1 MADKMGFSKIELFP
15 KSFMRWLA
23 ARHVP
28 VFKARVEG
36 GLDYKGKRF
45 KIYKTDYAIL
55 KGSGFVSDITGIR
68 YKYPLAPISSKQAFP
83 PDLTLTGHMLRNL
96 KRRSYKKTEYV
107 IGFDGEN
114 AEKVQGNKDNGRNII
129 DNIPNKEKDF
139 LLKLLGEEVEK
150 QFRTKLKN
158 VTITVGK

>member
-1 MADKMGFSKIELFP
+1 MADKMGFSKLEFFP

-28 VFKARVEG
+28 VFKKRVEG
-36 GLDYKGKRF
+36 GLDYKGRRF
-45 KIYKTDYAIL
+45 RGYTQKYREVKARSFTSKD
-55 KGSGFVSDITGIR
+55 TGER
-68 YKYPLAPISSKQAFP
+68 YKYPRAPISSNKVTT

-96 KRRSYKKTEYV
+96 KRRSYNKTEFV

-114 AEKVQGNKDNGRNII
+114 AEKVQGNRDSGRNII
-129 DNIPNKEKDF
+129 DDIPNKEKDF
-139 LLKLLGEEVEK
+139 LVKLLGKEVEK